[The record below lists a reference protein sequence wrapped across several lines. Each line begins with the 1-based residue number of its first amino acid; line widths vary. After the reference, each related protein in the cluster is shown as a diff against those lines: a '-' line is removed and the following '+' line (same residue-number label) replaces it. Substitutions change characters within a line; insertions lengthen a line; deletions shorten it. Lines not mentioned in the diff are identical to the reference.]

1 MRTEA
6 QPKGGRVVAPLY
18 NEGWPVYNTNHS
30 YGDLKCPKLDK
41 KYLQFPAK
49 NTLADFPAI
58 IHWQISRQN
67 RLADFPPKYIGKFP
81 AKINMR
87 ISLN

>member
-41 KYLQFPAK
+41 
-49 NTLADFPAI
+49 NTF
-58 IHWQISRQN
+58 N
-67 RLADFPPKYIGKFP
+67 FPPKYIGRFYRQNTFADFP
-81 AKINMR
+81 PKSI
-87 ISLN
+87 LEYP

>member
-49 NTLADFPAI
+49 NTFGRF
-58 IHWQISRQN
+58 SRHN
-67 RLADFPPKYIGKFP
+67 TLADFPPK
-81 AKINMR
+81 
-87 ISLN
+87 